1 MYSVFNVSPPSF
13 TLPEISDILNI
24 EFSINGTVTELYS
37 DRDQN
42 FHVHTGTDDFIVK
55 VSNPAEDRSL
65 LVLQDLL
72 QIKQRKKLHTVHGR
86 QLELL
91 NKKLA

>member
-13 TLPEISDILNI
+13 TLSEISDILNI

-42 FHVHTGTDDFIVK
+42 FRVHNDAGDFIVK

-65 LVLQDLL
+65 LVLQSDLASPVDLGFLL
-72 QIKQRKKLHTVHGR
+72 Q
-86 QLELL
+86 E
-91 NKKLA
+91 